1 MAALAYPALEV
12 ILTRVLVGL
21 GLTAAGAATVDVVRK
36 RKEEADAAKST
47 PIARAEAQTKT
58 KEKCKECPPDKG
70 SQSLQP
76 TAGWGPEAIA
86 YQQRIA
92 QMPPGPPGYLMEW
105 KFNGVNFDGFSSPEC
120 LLKEAKSTYDQFFD
134 EDGDFKYPFQ
144 EKIFVK
150 MTGDAVRQYAAA
162 QPMPPTRL
170 RWYFMEPVSFR
181 YMQRALRV
189 AAPRIEVVHHP

>member
-1 MAALAYPALEV
+1 MIALAYPALEAV
-12 ILTRVLVGL
+12 AMRLLVAL
-21 GLTAAGAATVDVVRK
+21 GLTAAGAATVDTVRK
-36 RKEEADAAKST
+36 RKEEADNARTA
-47 PIARAEAQTKT
+47 PIATTEAQTKA

-70 SQSLQP
+70 APALQP

-92 QMPPGPPGYLMEW
+92 QMPSAPPGYLTEW
-105 KFNGVNFDGFSSPEC
+105 NFKGVNFDGFLSPEC

-150 MTGDAVRQYAAA
+150 MTADAVRQYAAA

-170 RWYFMEPVSFR
+170 RWYFMEPMSFR
-181 YMQRALRV
+181 YMQRALRI
-189 AAPRIEVVHHP
+189 ATPRIEVVHQP